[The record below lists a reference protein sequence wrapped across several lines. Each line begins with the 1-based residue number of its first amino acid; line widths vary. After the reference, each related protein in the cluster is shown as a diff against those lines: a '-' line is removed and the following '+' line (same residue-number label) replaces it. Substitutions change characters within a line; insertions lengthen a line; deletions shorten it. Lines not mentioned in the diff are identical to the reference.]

1 MTQDHP
7 RRNYGAL
14 AEKLRPLAAI
24 ADPDERMRAATDLLW
39 EGLRDCGVHWLGFYK
54 LTESSDA
61 MVLVACRPKPACS
74 PIGLH
79 GVCGRGVLEGRPQVV
94 EDCHALGD
102 AHIVCDPANRS
113 EVVVPLL
120 GTDGSCRA
128 VLDLDSKDLA
138 SFDDKDAE
146 GLDGVLRAAGLAG

>member
-1 MTQDHP
+1 M
-7 RRNYGAL
+7 AM
-14 AEKLRPLAAI
+14 KLRTAAPI
-24 ADPDERMRAATDLLW
+24 TNRDERMRVATDLLW
-39 EGLRDCGVHWLGFYK
+39 EALRDCGVHWLGFYR
-54 LTESSDA
+54 LTESSDS

-79 GVCGRGVLEGRPQVV
+79 GVCGRGCLERRFQVV

-120 GTDGSCRA
+120 GKNGSCRA
-128 VLDLDSKDLA
+128 VLDLDSRDLA
-138 SFDDKDAE
+138 SFDERDAE
-146 GLDGVLRAAGLAG
+146 GLATVLRAARLTE